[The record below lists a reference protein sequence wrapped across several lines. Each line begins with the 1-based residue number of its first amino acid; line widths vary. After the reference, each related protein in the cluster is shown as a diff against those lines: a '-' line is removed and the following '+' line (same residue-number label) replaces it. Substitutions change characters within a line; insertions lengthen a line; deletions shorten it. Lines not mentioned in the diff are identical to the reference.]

1 MASSRLD
8 RLFLLLESGS
18 SAVTRR
24 AAANQL
30 GEIQRLHPHELHN
43 LLKSVLT
50 YLKSTSWDTRIAAGW
65 AVEAI
70 LKKVPLWDPIGTV
83 NEEDVNGSIDASE
96 SNGRLTCS
104 NFNVDNILENSA
116 HLMGSEGREYETT
129 LQNTVNTKED
139 LEKQR
144 HVLNERLNLTAA
156 AELGFDTSSLY
167 TIDDLKVEI
176 VTPTDVPVKPNIGE
190 VVGLSC
196 REVNRARRKARQAML
211 KQRSKEKM
219 GSYQQS
225 DEDEEPEK
233 KKIKL
238 ETSTD
243 EEVLYPVPDN
253 TNNWPIDTVEWPLDW
268 FCQQLTENLFSPTWE
283 IRHGAGTALKHLI
296 KNHGRSGG
304 KSTKVYQSQMQ
315 AVHESWLIDVALRL
329 VCVLT
334 LDRFGDFVFD
344 QVVAPVRE
352 TCAQVLGSVVNLM
365 SNYSVHDILKVLL
378 KLLEQNDWETR
389 HGGLLG
395 IKYIFAVRQ
404 DLLVEVF
411 PSCFPKLHT
420 ALKDAMDDVGAVA
433 AGALATSVDLMASK
447 FPEQAV
453 DVLNTLCILVP
464 ELDDLTPASNTFVPL
479 LAQLLLKQNVS
490 SRISADTAVSELVVR
505 VWSLLEHNNTSV
517 RSAALNTLS
526 SLTGHASFAVLLQ
539 PTLRYLYQ
547 RALLEHHQA
556 THDNVHVVW
565 KEILDK
571 SKLNDILVAACPY
584 ITGWLCLAMQPP
596 RLPFD
601 QSLLI
606 QTKPISKEGTCSLKN
621 PRGVQ
626 GQDPARCDMKQ
637 YIGGNETVP
646 VTVREKNSSHA
657 RFTVTKMLGYLSKF
671 IVKPAPGIVYT
682 EEMESPIDC
691 YVKVILVYLN
701 SKSALQ
707 RFVVGLVVS
716 EWASNELPSPSPK
729 PLVVKLMECL
739 TETVYYDEIGLS
751 YSKLLQDVKDF
762 FALLKHYKVVADEI
776 TSANVL
782 TLDQMEHLCGTYTA
796 DLLEKS
802 RLKPKLLETLQERR
816 KCIRTAVTTTLNEQ
830 NTFHIMTQAA
840 LAGAIVMLKE
850 LPEKLSP
857 IVKPLMDS
865 IKREENEELQELS
878 AKHLS
883 LLVENCVERVPCPN
897 AKIITNLITFLRSDP
912 EFTPKISPVKA
923 ESCSFNND
931 KALVPLN
938 DDGLHASII
947 TLLKQLKSAERAILR
962 RCLSSS
968 GRGPGRPPAMEVQI
982 EDIIK
987 EDNAQKINLIQRR
1000 GATLALEAITKR
1012 FGQNLPAAVPT
1023 LWQAVVGDLLE
1034 KVNPGTIWTNNM
1046 EYKTNDIEH
1055 LIGILQVLEITC
1067 PSIDKSLLPQIFQC
1081 LNHLVCLL
1089 SHPFSA
1095 IRHMASRCLAQL
1107 ASIEPNIVMDVVIE
1121 HVIPMLSAVNDDTKR
1136 RGSIEAVTVIIEKLQ
1151 LAVVPYVFFLI
1162 VPLLGRMSD
1171 QNETIRTLATHTFA
1185 DLIQVMP
1192 LESGI
1197 PNPPKLSPKLLVL
1210 KTEQRLFV
1218 EQLFNPSTIPDYK
1231 VPVPISAELRS
1242 YQQAGVNWL
1251 AFLNQYKLHGLLC
1264 DDMGLGKTLQSI
1276 CILAGDH
1283 HDRKL
1288 KYKATKKAD
1297 CAPLPSLVVCP
1308 PTLTGHWVFEV
1319 EKFTSRKYLSA
1330 LQYAGPPAE
1339 RERLRKQV
1347 KKHNLIVA
1355 SYDIVRKD
1363 IDFFSSIKWNYCIL
1377 DEGHVIKNGKTKSS
1391 KAIKQLI
1398 ANHRLILS
1406 GTPIQNNV
1414 LELWSLFDF
1423 LMPGF
1428 LGTEKQFTARYSRPI
1443 LMSRDP
1449 KSSAKEQEAGVL
1461 AMEAL
1466 HRQVLPFVLRRMKED
1481 VLKDLPPKITQDYYC
1496 ELSSLQKQLYE
1507 DFAKSRAHQTLSESV
1522 NSNQPPNTSHIFQ
1535 ALRYLQSV
1543 CNHPKLALN
1552 PKHPQ
1557 YENIIKQLKEQN
1569 SSLSDIQH
1577 AAKFPALKQLLIDCG
1592 IGVPSGEQT
1601 EDIVVNQHRALIF
1614 CQLKAMLDILE
1625 NDFFK
1630 CHMPTVSYLRLDGS
1644 VPANLRH
1651 SVVTRFNNDPT
1662 IDVLIL
1668 TTQVGGL
1675 GLNLTGADTVIFIE
1689 HDWSPMKDLQ
1699 AMDRAHRIG
1708 QKKVVNVYRLITRA
1722 TLEEKIMGLQKFK
1735 LMTANTVI
1743 SADNAS
1749 LETMGTDKLLD
1760 LFSLEKQGITG
1771 NMSGP
1776 SSAGSSGQL
1785 KSVLDSLPDLWEQAD
1800 YDEEYDV
1807 SNFVNS
1813 LRD

>member
-30 GEIQRLHPHELHN
+30 GEVQRLHPHELHN

-70 LKKVPLWDPIGTV
+70 LKKVPLWDPIGV
-83 NEEDVNGSIDASE
+83 SNEKDVNGSIDVTE
-96 SNGRLTCS
+96 LTGRLTCS

-116 HLMGSEGREYETT
+116 HLMGSEGREYETS
-129 LQNTVNTKED
+129 LQNAANTKED

-144 HVLNERLNLTAA
+144 NVLNERLNLTAA

-176 VTPTDVPVKPNIGE
+176 VNTNDVPVKPNIGE

-238 ETSTD
+238 ESSTD
-243 EEVLYPVPDN
+243 EEVSYPVPDN

-268 FCQQLTENLFSPTWE
+268 FCQQLAENLFSPTWE

-304 KSTKVYQSQMQ
+304 KSTKINQSQMQ

-352 TCAQVLGSVVNLM
+352 TSAQVLGSVANLM
-365 SNYSVHDILKVLL
+365 NHQSVHDILKVLL
-378 KLLEQNDWETR
+378 KLLEQKDWETR

-404 DLLVEVF
+404 DLLVELF
-411 PSCFPKLHT
+411 PLCFPKLHT

-453 DVLNTLCILVP
+453 DVLNTLCLLVP

-490 SRISADTAVSELVVR
+490 SRISADTAVSELVMR

-526 SLTGHASFAVLLQ
+526 SLTGHASFAALLQ

-565 KEILDK
+565 KEVLEK

-601 QSLLI
+601 PSLLI
-606 QTKPISKEGTCSLKN
+606 QTKPISKEGTCPLKSG
-621 PRGVQ
+621 RCVQ

-657 RFTVTKMLGYLSKF
+657 RFTVTRMLGYLSKF

-716 EWASNELPSPSPK
+716 EWAANEPPSP
-729 PLVVKLMECL
+729 LMECL

-802 RLKPKLLETLQERR
+802 RLKPKLLETLEERR
-816 KCIRTAVTTTLNEQ
+816 KCIRNAVTTTLNEQ
-830 NTFHIMTQAA
+830 NTYHIMTQAA

-878 AKHLS
+878 AKHLA

-897 AKIITNLITFLRSDP
+897 AKIITNLITFLRSDT
-912 EFTPKISPVKA
+912 EFTPRISPAKA

-931 KALVPLN
+931 KALVPL
-938 DDGLHASII
+938 DDDSLQTSII
-947 TLLKQLKSAERAILR
+947 TLLKQLKNAERAILR

-968 GRGPGRPPAMEVQI
+968 GRGPGRPPAMEVQL

-1012 FGQNLPAAVPT
+1012 FGQNVPVAVPT
-1023 LWQAVVGDLLE
+1023 LWQAVVG
-1034 KVNPGTIWTNNM
+1034 TNNIQ
-1046 EYKTNDIEH
+1046 YKTTEIEH
-1055 LIGILQVLEITC
+1055 LIGILQVLEVTC
-1067 PSIDKSLLPQIFQC
+1067 PSVDKSLLPQILKC
-1081 LNHLVCLL
+1081 LNHLVRLL

-1121 HVIPMLSAVNDDTKR
+1121 YVIPMLSAVNDDTKR

-1151 LAVVPYVFFLI
+1151 LAVVPYVYFLI

-1197 PNPPKLSPKLLVL
+1197 PNPPKLSPRLMVL
-1210 KTEQRLFV
+1210 KNEQRQFV
-1218 EQLFNPSTIPDYK
+1218 EQLFNPSSITDYK

-1283 HDRKL
+1283 YDRKQ
-1288 KYKATKKAD
+1288 KYKETRKAD
-1297 CAPLPSLVVCP
+1297 SAPLPSLVVCP

-1481 VLKDLPPKITQDYYC
+1481 VLKDLPPKITQ
-1496 ELSSLQKQLYE
+1496 
-1507 DFAKSRAHQTLSESV
+1507 
-1522 NSNQPPNTSHIFQ
+1522 

-1552 PKHPQ
+1552 SKHPQ

-1577 AAKFPALKQLLIDCG
+1577 AAKFPALK
-1592 IGVPSGEQT
+1592 
-1601 EDIVVNQHRALIF
+1601 
-1614 CQLKAMLDILE
+1614 
-1625 NDFFK
+1625 

-1644 VPANLRH
+1644 VPASLRH

-1675 GLNLTGADTVIFIE
+1675 GLNLTGADTVIFVE

-1760 LFSLEKQGITG
+1760 LFSLEKQGIAG
-1771 NMSGP
+1771 NSSGP
-1776 SSAGSSGQL
+1776 SSAGSGGQL
-1785 KSVLDSLPDLWEQAD
+1785 KSVLDALPDLWDQAD